1 MSWALMKQSE
11 ESTEHPGGDARQAT
25 VLLRA
30 IQQQNPRD
38 AIEPKLGGQCWEEF
52 QSYQDVVP

>member
-1 MSWALMKQSE
+1 MNPEKGAGLLKRDELSVE
-11 ESTEHPGGDARQAT
+11 ESAEHPGGDARQAT

-38 AIEPKLGGQCWEEF
+38 AIEPKVGGLC
-52 QSYQDVVP
+52 